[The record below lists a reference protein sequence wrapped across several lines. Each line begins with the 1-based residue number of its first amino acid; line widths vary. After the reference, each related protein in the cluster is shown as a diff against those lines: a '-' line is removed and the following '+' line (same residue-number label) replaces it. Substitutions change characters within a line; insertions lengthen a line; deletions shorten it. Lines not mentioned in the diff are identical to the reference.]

1 MTASDNRMV
10 QSTSRGRVN
19 ARVKWLSILIAALP
33 MLPGAALAGNIAPGA
48 VAPNFVLNSSTGK
61 PIALADLKGQVVLI
75 NFWASWCGPCRQE
88 MPILD
93 QLYRSYQ
100 PAGFTLLGVNVEP
113 NASDARKFLKDTPV
127 TFPILFDPTSSVS
140 KLYQVSG
147 MPSTII
153 VDRDGKI
160 RYVHHGY
167 QPGDENQYL
176 NQIRALTQE

>member
-1 MTASDNRMV
+1 MTPSGNRMLY
-10 QSTSRGRVN
+10 GK
-19 ARVKWLSILIAALP
+19 VKLLGILLALALP
-33 MLPGAALAGNIAPGA
+33 ALSGSALAGDIVPGAA
-48 VAPNFVLNSSTGK
+48 APNFVLNSSSGK
-61 PIALADLKGQVVLI
+61 PVSLSDLKGQVVLI

-100 PAGFTLLGVNVEP
+100 AAGFTLLGVNVEP
-113 NASDARKFLKDTPV
+113 NAADADKFLKDTPV
-127 TFPILFDPTSSVS
+127 SFPILFDPKSTVS
-140 KLYQVSG
+140 NLYQVSG

-153 VDRDGKI
+153 VDRDGRI

-167 QPGDENQYL
+167 KPGDEGEYL